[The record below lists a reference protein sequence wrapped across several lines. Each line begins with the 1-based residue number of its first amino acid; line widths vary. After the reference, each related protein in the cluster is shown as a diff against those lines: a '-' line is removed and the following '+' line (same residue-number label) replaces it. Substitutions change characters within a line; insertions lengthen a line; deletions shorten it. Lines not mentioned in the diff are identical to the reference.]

1 MNFYFLSV
9 ALVLAHPGGTDSAGG
24 HTDSSTGI
32 YHYHT
37 TGSSSGSSSSGSS
50 SSGSSSKTSSS
61 SGSSC
66 STLPPI
72 ETFLPMLLSLVAIRT
87 RNK

>member
-50 SSGSSSKTSSS
+50 SKTSSS